1 MHWQA
6 LSWMMRRTPRPMSAT
21 PLEVPFCSW
30 LPPPENLAPE
40 TDVVHAWLASLSVK
54 ASTVQRLRQLLTAD
68 EICRAER
75 FYFPKDRDHFIVARG
90 VLRRIL
96 GRYLDTEPSR
106 LRFCYSAYGKPALD
120 TEFGGGA
127 LRFNVSHSH
136 GVALYGVSR
145 GREVGIDLERIRPDF
160 ADDRVAERFFSS
172 REVAAL
178 RSLPQSMR
186 RDAFFNCWTRKEA
199 YIKARGEGLSLRLD
213 QFDVSLAPGEP
224 AALLD
229 TQDDPQEACRWSLQE
244 LAPSPG
250 YVAALAVEGHDWQLK
265 CWQWLD
271 WDSGLD
277 CAV

>member
-1 MHWQA
+1 
-6 LSWMMRRTPRPMSAT
+6 MRRTPRPMSAT

-120 TEFGGGA
+120 AAFGGGA

-136 GVALYGVSR
+136 RAALYGVSR

-178 RSLPQSMR
+178 RSLPRSMQ

-199 YIKARGEGLSLRLD
+199 YIKARGEGLSLPLD
-213 QFDVSLAPGEP
+213 KFDVSLVPGEP
-224 AALLD
+224 AALLATRGD
-229 TQDDPQEACRWSLQE
+229 SLGASRWSLQKLE
-244 LAPSPG
+244 PGSG
-250 YVAALAVEGHDWQLK
+250 YVAALAVEGDACRLK
-265 CWQWLD
+265 CWQWPEPN
-271 WDSGLD
+271 
-277 CAV
+277 A